1 MFAVYYTSI
10 HKAALDGSVRAVEY
24 WLDKKAGKEKK
35 VHTYDFDSKGICP
48 IHYAAERGNNHV
60 ISYLVERKCLIDLI
74 DIDGMTAFMY
84 AARENKLD
92 TISHC
97 FLLGARPWAK
107 TRSGRTAIHFAIQC
121 DHVQA
126 VKLIVDL
133 LIELQFKIEQARVAE
148 EEGKEAKPNEIND
161 VSVLEEKTEKK
172 KPPEPPKRG
181 IGTGGGVGVKLKSTN
196 VIMDD
201 EKVDEISLAAPKV
214 EEKKEKE
221 KVKKNPF
228 TKLDLDEVLETTPMS
243 MLIVTSND
251 MLTPLHLA
259 AEFGS
264 INCCKYLIEQG
275 VPHSPVDNGGET
287 PLHKAGRKQ
296 NYTVYRMLQAAGA
309 NENQRNKLKETPKN
323 LLHDITN
330 Y

>member
-24 WLDKKAGKEKK
+24 WLDRKAGKEKK
-35 VHTYDFDSKGICP
+35 VHTYDFDAKGICA

-60 ISYLVERKCLIDLI
+60 ISYLVERKCLIDLV

-107 TRSGRTAIHFAIQC
+107 TRSGRTAVHFAIQC
-121 DHVQA
+121 DHVEV
-126 VKLIVDL
+126 VKLIVEQL
-133 LIELQFKIEQARVAE
+133 KELQFKIEQAHVAE
-148 EEGKEAKPNEIND
+148 EDGKEVKTDEVKD
-161 VSVLEEKTEKK
+161 VNVLGGDKQEKK
-172 KPPEPPKRG
+172 APEPKKRG

-201 EKVDEISLAAPKV
+201 EKLDEITLAPPK
-214 EEKKEKE
+214 EEVIKEKE

-228 TKLDLDEVLETTPMS
+228 TKLDIDEVLETTPMS
-243 MLIVTSND
+243 LLVATSND
-251 MLTPLHLA
+251 TLTPLHLA
-259 AEFGS
+259 AEFAS
-264 INCCKYLIEQG
+264 INCCKYLLEQG
-275 VPHSPVDNGGET
+275 VPHSPLDSMGET

-296 NYTVYRMLQAAGA
+296 NFTVYRMLVAAGA
-309 NENQRNKLKETPKN
+309 NEHQKNNLKETPKN
-323 LLHDITN
+323 LLYDATN